1 VSVGPHAVGGG
12 ECTTLRRIEKRPA
25 SQLITL
31 LVSPEVF
38 RENGGFA
45 QRAEANE

>member
-12 ECTTLRRIEKRPA
+12 ECTTLPGTEKRPA

-45 QRAEANE
+45 QRAKANE

>member
-1 VSVGPHAVGGG
+1 M
-12 ECTTLRRIEKRPA
+12 EKRPA

-38 RENGGFA
+38 RDNGGFA
-45 QRAEANE
+45 QRPEANE

>member
-1 VSVGPHAVGGG
+1 M
-12 ECTTLRRIEKRPA
+12 EKRPA

-31 LVSPEVF
+31 LVSLAVF